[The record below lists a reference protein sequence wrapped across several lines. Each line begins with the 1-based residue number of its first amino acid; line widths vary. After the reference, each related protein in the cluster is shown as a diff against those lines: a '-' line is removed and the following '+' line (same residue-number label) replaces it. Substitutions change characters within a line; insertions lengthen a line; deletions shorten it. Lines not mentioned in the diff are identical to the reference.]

1 MLSSEVLPFGLS
13 RERLKQRCYRLF
25 VALGIPA
32 RTSQLAKLLQ
42 PRPRDL
48 KHGSRQNRGV
58 AEAVRI
64 HQERSKSFSG
74 AFAIGCRGLWATRRL
89 LLRYQDDLGVNL
101 RVIYGAQA
109 NKLDPE
115 ARGDMLKYL
124 EQSLKKL

>member
-1 MLSSEVLPFGLS
+1 MTIDQPIKPYENDVPSESWP
-13 RERLKQRCYRLF
+13 
-25 VALGIPA
+25 
-32 RTSQLAKLLQ
+32 
-42 PRPRDL
+42 
-48 KHGSRQNRGV
+48 
-58 AEAVRI
+58 
-64 HQERSKSFSG
+64 
-74 AFAIGCRGLWATRRL
+74 TRRL